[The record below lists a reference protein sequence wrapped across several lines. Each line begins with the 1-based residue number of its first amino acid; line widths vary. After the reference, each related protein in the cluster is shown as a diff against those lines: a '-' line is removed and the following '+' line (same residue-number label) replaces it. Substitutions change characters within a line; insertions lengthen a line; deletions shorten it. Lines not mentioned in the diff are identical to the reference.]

1 VTVVTTASDGGKV
14 NEGRVGDTGREGPDG
29 WRERDGFFDY
39 FERRRHL
46 GGGAREAV
54 EREAGW
60 SWKIPGPSD
69 E

>member
-46 GGGAREAV
+46 GGEG
-54 EREAGW
+54 G
-60 SWKIPGPSD
+60 G
-69 E
+69 